1 MERRRI
7 PLRAAGALISRRA
20 ALPRSLAE
28 WRAELAPRAAFLAQS
43 LVLLLVL
50 LFFWRILSN
59 AIGNLEQQNI
69 ASGFGFLN
77 STAGFAVNQAL
88 IPYSEE
94 SSYGRLLIVGLLNTL
109 LVSALGIALASV
121 LGFVIG
127 IARLSSNWIV
137 ARLAAAYVEIVR
149 NIPLLLQIFFWY
161 FAFLGALPSP
171 RSAAGWMESVY
182 AHNRGIVLPKPVWE
196 EGSALTLQ
204 LLLLALILCPLLLR
218 FARWRR
224 ETTGS
229 RPAWIQS
236 ALIALL
242 LAPLAAFLLTGAPIS
257 LDYPE
262 LKGFNFEGGIT
273 ISREFLAL
281 LLALSLYTAAYI
293 AEIVRA
299 GLLAVQRG
307 QVEAARAI
315 GLKTPQTLRL
325 VVIPQAMQ
333 VIIPPLTNQYLNL
346 TKNSSLAAAIAY
358 PDLVS
363 VFAGTAL
370 NQTGQAIEILF
381 ITMCVYLSLSVLTS
395 IAMNQYNAR
404 LSRRKKSA
412 P

>member
-315 GLKTPQTLRL
+315 GLKTPPNAAPCRHPAGDAGDYPAFDEPISQSDEKL
-325 VVIPQAMQ
+325 VPRRRH
-333 VIIPPLTNQYLNL
+333 
-346 TKNSSLAAAIAY
+346 
-358 PDLVS
+358 
-363 VFAGTAL
+363 
-370 NQTGQAIEILF
+370 
-381 ITMCVYLSLSVLTS
+381 
-395 IAMNQYNAR
+395 R
-404 LSRRKKSA
+404 LSRFGLGLCRNSPQPDGTSDRNPLHHNVRLSVA
-412 P
+412 ERPDIHRDEPI